1 MCLEFYV
8 EQECTF
14 IYLISRREFVTFG
27 DLQSVGLSPSSVDFL
42 YVFHRHPYVLTF
54 YIHLD
59 FTEFLQI
66 YFLDNFNHN

>member
-42 YVFHRHPYVLTF
+42 YVFHRHPYVL
-54 YIHLD
+54 I
-59 FTEFLQI
+59 
-66 YFLDNFNHN
+66 